1 MRGKVEKN
9 KNSKTVRKFSEM
21 IKRDGSTE
29 KGKGSNTVEQRKKE
43 REKESKKERKKTY
56 SVATLLVTSVQLLF
70 TDSMVY
76 TWSR

>member
-43 REKESKKERKKTY
+43 RKKENVLGCHFVSYICTTAL
-56 SVATLLVTSVQLLF
+56 S
-70 TDSMVY
+70 
-76 TWSR
+76 

>member
-43 REKESKKERKKTY
+43 RERERKKENVLGCHFVSYICTTALY
-56 SVATLLVTSVQLLF
+56 
-70 TDSMVY
+70 
-76 TWSR
+76 

>member
-43 REKESKKERKKTY
+43 REKENVLGCHFVSYICTTALY
-56 SVATLLVTSVQLLF
+56 
-70 TDSMVY
+70 
-76 TWSR
+76 

>member
-43 REKESKKERKKTY
+43 RKRTR
-56 SVATLLVTSVQLLF
+56 LPLCFTSVQLLF